1 MAAIADIVIADGQA
15 TPVNK
20 TFGPD
25 SIKNDVAQWF
35 DRSGGIAVGYPVIT
49 ASVRPPSRNSTS
61 RVNKVQV
68 KIVVPVLEQ
77 VAPSTI
83 WTKAY
88 ETTFTGEF
96 LMHERATLQNRKD
109 ILAFAKNLLAH
120 VVATNAV
127 HNLEPVY

>member
-1 MAAIADIVIADGQA
+1 MAAIADIVIADGQT

-35 DRSGGIAVGYPVIT
+35 DRSGGIAVGYPTIT
-49 ASVRPPSRNSTS
+49 TSVRPPSRNSTS

-88 ETTFTGEF
+88 ECTFTGEF

-109 ILAFAKNLLAH
+109 ILAFAKNLLGHA
-120 VVATNAV
+120 VATNAV